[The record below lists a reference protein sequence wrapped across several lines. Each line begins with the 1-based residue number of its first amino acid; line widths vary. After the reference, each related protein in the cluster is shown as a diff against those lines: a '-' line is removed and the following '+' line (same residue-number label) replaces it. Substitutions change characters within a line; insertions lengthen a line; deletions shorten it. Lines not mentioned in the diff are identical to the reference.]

1 MRAYS
6 RARIDVLS
14 SGSSRIEYSTT
25 LVRGF
30 SRDEHGSM
38 SGVFLTQ
45 SSAQAIRALGIL
57 RPSTLLRSV
66 SRLDSAFPN
75 PHSVFDALRDS
86 LKPTSSFPSFS
97 LPGIAPVGHLPAG
110 RVVEISNRGSTYVVD
125 SGPVDGGP
133 TFVLLHALTCTGL
146 LTWYPSL
153 KMLSH
158 FGRVVVLDQRWHGAG
173 IASPRFLLEDCADDV
188 AALADE
194 LGIESFIPV
203 GYSMGSLVAQQVW
216 RRHRDRVDALVLC
229 AAAASFGRAAHER
242 LWNGVL
248 AALVDALGPQPGPD
262 AVQRSVADDA
272 VTNDRHW
279 AVGQLR
285 STSYGA
291 MLGALAEITRFDSTR
306 WIADIDVPSSV
317 LIPLRDRVIP
327 PRHQRWLA
335 QQIPDAHTVTIDA
348 GHTSCTMQPESF
360 VPGLRSAV
368 ESVIKRTTHSRNA
381 TGAVPA

>member
-6 RARIDVLS
+6 R
-14 SGSSRIEYSTT
+14 SGFGRIEYWTT

-30 SRDEHGSM
+30 SRHEYGSM
-38 SGVFLTQ
+38 SGVSLTQ
-45 SSAQAIRALGIL
+45 SSAQTVRALSIL
-57 RPSTLLRSV
+57 RPSTLLRTV

-75 PHSVFDALRDS
+75 PHSVIDALRDS
-86 LKPTSSFPSFS
+86 LRPTSFS
-97 LPGIAPVGHLPAG
+97 LPRVAPVGRLPAG
-110 RVVEISNRGSTYVVD
+110 RMVEISNRGSTYVVD
-125 SGPVDGGP
+125 TGPVDGGP
-133 TFVLLHALTCTGL
+133 TFVMLHALTCTGL

-153 KMLSH
+153 EMLRH
-158 FGRVVVLDQRWHGAG
+158 FGRVVVFDQRWHGAG

-194 LGIESFIPV
+194 LGIETFIPV

-229 AAAASFGRAAHER
+229 AAGASFGRAAHER
-242 LWNGVL
+242 LATGVS
-248 AALVDALGPQPGPD
+248 AALVDAFGPRPGPG
-262 AVQRSVADDA
+262 AAQLSVADDA
-272 VTNDRHW
+272 VTDDRDW
-279 AVGQLR
+279 AMGQLR
-285 STSYGA
+285 STGYGA

-306 WIADIDVPSSV
+306 WIADIDVPTSV

-335 QQIPDAHTVTIDA
+335 EQIPDAKIVTVDA
-348 GHTSCTMQPESF
+348 GHTSCTMQSESF

-368 ESVIKRTTHSRNA
+368 DSVIKRTTRSGSTTA
-381 TGAVPA
+381 PVSA